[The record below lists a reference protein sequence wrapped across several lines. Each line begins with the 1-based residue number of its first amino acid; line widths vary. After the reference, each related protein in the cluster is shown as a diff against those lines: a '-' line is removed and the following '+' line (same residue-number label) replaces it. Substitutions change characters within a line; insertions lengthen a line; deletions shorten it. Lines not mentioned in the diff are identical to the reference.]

1 MRRRVPLNAVRAF
14 EAAARHQSLAQAA
27 QELCVTPT
35 AISHHVRLLEDF
47 LQVQLFDRK
56 SGRIVL
62 NAAAQPCLAKLS
74 EGLDLINSALGV
86 LSQQDTR
93 TRLLVGASPSV
104 ASLWLL
110 PRLQRF
116 VDVAPTVDVILSAV
130 SGRSNFEDKSFDAT
144 ISNWNGSSDQRVE
157 RLMDEDVVPVCAP
170 RLLARARQDGL
181 DPLLTLPLIHEDKK
195 DGRHGGTFPGWR
207 RYLAEIG
214 AGPRDIGSGLRF
226 NQSSLAVE
234 AAIEGYGMLLGR
246 SRLIEQALAAGRL
259 TQVTDALYPTSFP
272 YFLVTRGDTSNP
284 ALEQFRTWLMA
295 EAA

>member
-1 MRRRVPLNAVRAF
+1 M
-14 EAAARHQSLAQAA
+14 
-27 QELCVTPT
+27 
-35 AISHHVRLLEDF
+35 
-47 LQVQLFDRK
+47 
-56 SGRIVL
+56 
-62 NAAAQPCLAKLS
+62 
-74 EGLDLINSALGV
+74 
-86 LSQQDTR
+86 
-93 TRLLVGASPSV
+93 
-104 ASLWLL
+104 
-110 PRLQRF
+110 
-116 VDVAPTVDVILSAV
+116 APTVDVILSAV

-170 RLLARARQDGL
+170 RLLERARHDGL